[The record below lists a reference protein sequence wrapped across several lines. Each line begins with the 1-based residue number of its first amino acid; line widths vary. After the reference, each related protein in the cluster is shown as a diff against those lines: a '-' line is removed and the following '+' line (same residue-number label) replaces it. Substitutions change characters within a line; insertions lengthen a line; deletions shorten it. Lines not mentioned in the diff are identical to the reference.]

1 MLILKKPAS
10 DLGLNAKEA
19 QEIMMAFKDF
29 VDTREEQDYDGDTSF
44 KDMLGI
50 SRELSVE
57 IETFDGVEYQI
68 IDVWRDAAENA
79 GKNS

>member
-19 QEIMMAFKDF
+19 QKVTMAFEDF
-29 VDTREEQDYDGDTSF
+29 IDTREEQDYDGDTSF

-50 SRELSVE
+50 NRELSVE
-57 IETFDGVEYQI
+57 IETFDGVEYEI
-68 IDVWRDAAENA
+68 IDVWR
-79 GKNS
+79 SV